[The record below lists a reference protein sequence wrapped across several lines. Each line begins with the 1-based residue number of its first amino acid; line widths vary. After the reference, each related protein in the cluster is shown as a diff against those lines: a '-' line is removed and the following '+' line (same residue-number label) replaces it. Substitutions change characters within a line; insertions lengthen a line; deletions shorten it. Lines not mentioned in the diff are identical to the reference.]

1 MEVTIMTNMFFSRPD
16 EGEVSEADN
25 GLRGIG
31 DTLFDVLRTW
41 LIFVSTLA
49 VIIVLI
55 RVVAVPAFFL
65 ANLVS

>member
-25 GLRGIG
+25 GLRVIG